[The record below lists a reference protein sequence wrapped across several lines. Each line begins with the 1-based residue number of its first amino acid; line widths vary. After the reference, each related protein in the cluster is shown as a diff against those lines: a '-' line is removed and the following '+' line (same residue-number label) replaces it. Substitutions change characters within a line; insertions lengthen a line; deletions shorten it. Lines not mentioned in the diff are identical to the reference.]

1 MLTTKRIIDFLLTCG
16 TVVCAVAMLVVV
28 TIQIV
33 GRFALPQAP
42 AWTEEAARYLFIYM
56 VSFAAALGIGAK
68 AYVGFDALP
77 QLLRGKARTVLE
89 VAIYVAIAGL
99 MGTMFWYSLGFV
111 RVGGLRTAATLGI
124 RMSYV
129 HASMCILSAS
139 TAVYAMVEVGRKLVE
154 PGKPED
160 TR

>member
-1 MLTTKRIIDFLLTCG
+1 MRTAKRILDFLLAGG
-16 TVVCAVAMLVVV
+16 TVICAVAMLAVVM
-28 TIQIV
+28 IQIIS
-33 GRFALPQAP
+33 RFALPQAP
-42 AWTEEAARYLFIYM
+42 AWTEEAARYCFIYM

-77 QLLRGKARTVLE
+77 NLLRGKARTVLQ
-89 VAIYVAIAGL
+89 VAVLVTIAGL
-99 MGTMFWYSLGFV
+99 MGTMFWYSIGFV

-139 TAVYAMVEVGRKLVE
+139 TVVYALIEAGRKI
-154 PGKPED
+154 GRPEKREG